1 MDFQLT
7 EEQLQIQK
15 LAREF
20 AEGEFKKD
28 MILKCEREE
37 TFPVELWE
45 KACELGLT
53 GIRFPAEV
61 GGAGLGVLENVLAI
75 EEFCRKDSGVGLVL
89 SCALPGA
96 ELVALY
102 ASPEQKEKYLVPFL
116 KGEKYFSIGLTE
128 PDHGCD
134 VKTMSTIAVREGDEY
149 VINGAKT
156 FISYGTFSDFNP
168 IFCQTDSSAGYHGQ
182 TVIIV
187 EKGAKG
193 FESLHIPDKM
203 GARMMP
209 SAQLFFENVRVPVEN
224 RIGEENKGFRLFMGT
239 MIASRIEMAAQTLG
253 IAQGALD
260 RAIDYAQQRE
270 QYGAPIANLE
280 VIRFK
285 LAEMAILV
293 GAIRPLVYQA
303 AWSFDHGKADLRQ
316 TAIAKVFA
324 TEAALKITD
333 EAMRIMGG
341 YGYLLDYDVER
352 YYRDARAHVFLEGT
366 IEIQKLI
373 IADTILES

>member
-1 MDFQLT
+1 MDFQFS
-7 EEQLQIQK
+7 EEQVQIQK

-28 MILKCEREE
+28 IILKCEHEE
-37 TFPVELWE
+37 CFPFEIWK
-45 KACELGLT
+45 KACELGLI
-53 GIRFPAEV
+53 GIRFPQEV

-75 EEFCRKDSGVGLVL
+75 EEFCRKDSGVGLAF

-96 ELVALY
+96 ELVALH

-128 PDHGCD
+128 PNHGCD
-134 VKTMSTIAVREGDEY
+134 VRTLSTTAVRDGDEY
-149 VINGAKT
+149 IINGAKT
-156 FISYGTFSDFNP
+156 FTSFGTFSDFNP
-168 IFCQTDSSAGYHGQ
+168 VFCQTDAEAGYHGQ

-187 EKGAKG
+187 EKGTKG
-193 FESLHIPDKM
+193 FEFVHIPDKM

-209 SAQLFFENVRVPVEN
+209 SAQLFFDNVRLPVEN
-224 RIGEENKGFRLFMGT
+224 RIGEENKGFPLFMGT
-239 MIASRIEMAAQTLG
+239 MLASRIEMAAQTLG

-260 RAIDYAQQRE
+260 KAIDYSQQRE
-270 QYGAPIANLE
+270 QWGAPIAKIE

-285 LAEMAILV
+285 LAEMSILV

-303 AWSFDHGKADLRQ
+303 AWNYDHGKADLKQ

-324 TEAALKITD
+324 AEAALKVTD

-341 YGYLLDYDVER
+341 YGYLLEYDTER
-352 YYRDARAHVFLEGT
+352 YYRDARAHIFLEGT
-366 IEIQKLI
+366 IEVQKMI
-373 IADTILES
+373 IAGAILGS